1 LIETRHIILSLA
13 RMVAAPFALAIV
25 LILTAPIY
33 AQDDSLTEVP
43 PPVAVVPKPDRERLD
58 AKADPKDRG
67 KLALE
72 MMNERLTS
80 ASKQLE
86 GENYNGVFRELGV
99 FHGLLITTIDF
110 LVRRSESGKG
120 LDNLKKFEMT
130 LRTFM
135 PRVETIRRELPSQFE
150 GYLDKLEKAI
160 RDARSKATEP
170 MFSNNVV
177 PNAKTDN

>member
-1 LIETRHIILSLA
+1 MILSLG
-13 RMVAAPFALAIV
+13 RLAAAQFALSLALLV
-25 LILTAPIY
+25 TPSIY
-33 AQDDSLTEVP
+33 AQDDPLTEVP
-43 PPVAVVPKPDRERLD
+43 PPVAVMPKADRERLD

-80 ASKQLE
+80 AAKQLD
-86 GENYNGVFRELGV
+86 GENYDGVFRELGV
-99 FHGLLITTIDF
+99 FHGLLVNTIDF
-110 LVRRSESGKG
+110 LVRRSEGGKG
-120 LDNLKKFEMT
+120 LDNLKKFEMA

-135 PRVETIRRELPSQFE
+135 PRVETIRRELPSQYE

-177 PNAKTDN
+177 PNIKTDN